1 MTAVSLYYREGC
13 QACAE
18 ARELLSLRG
27 TPYTPHD
34 ASEQPLDAEG
44 TMALIRPCQR
54 FYVKAG
60 QDVFLWDRGQEEV
73 PNEALRRHFVHLDG
87 FIRVPVLIV
96 GTTAI
101 RGFLPDVYAEVLA
114 GFLAA

>member
-1 MTAVSLYYREGC
+1 MTAVALYYREGC

-18 ARELLSLRG
+18 ARQFLARRG
-27 TPYTPHD
+27 TAYTPHD
-34 ASEQPLDAEG
+34 ASQRPLDAEE
-44 TMALIRPCQR
+44 TLALIRPCQR

-60 QDVFLWDRGQEEV
+60 EEVFLWDRAQEEV

-87 FIRVPVLIV
+87 FIRVPVLIA

-101 RGFLPDVYAEVLA
+101 RGFLPDVYAEVLGGA
-114 GFLAA
+114 SP